1 MVAGSRTGISDLIQA
16 FIFDMDGVIVD
27 SNPLHRVVWTEFN
40 SRQGIV
46 TTDAMFGRMYGKR
59 NDAVIR
65 DFFGDDLPEAEVF
78 ALGAAKEALYREM
91 MRPQLAERLVPGVR
105 AFMEKHKAM
114 PIGVATNAEP
124 ENLHF
129 VLDEA
134 ELAKYIR
141 FTATG
146 YEVALPKPAP
156 DIYLKAA
163 EGLGV
168 DPKACV
174 VFEDSYSGVVAAVA
188 AGMRVVGI
196 STTHAELPGAS
207 IVIPDF
213 LDPALAGWLTTL
225 S

>member
-1 MVAGSRTGISDLIQA
+1 MAAIQA

-40 SRQGIV
+40 ARFNII
-46 TTDAMFGRMYGKR
+46 TTDAMFERMYGKR
-59 NDAVIR
+59 TDAVIR
-65 DFFGDDLPEAEVF
+65 DFFGDDLPESEVL

-91 MRPQLAERLVPGVR
+91 MSPQLEACLVPGVR
-105 AFMEKHKAM
+105 AFMNSHAATPM
-114 PIGVATNAEP
+114 AVATNAEP
-124 ENLHF
+124 ANLDF

-134 ELAKYIR
+134 HLGQYIR
-141 FTATG
+141 FKTNG

-163 EGLGV
+163 AGLGV

-174 VFEDSYSGVVAAVA
+174 VFEDSHSGVAAALA

-196 STTHAELPGAS
+196 TTTHAELPGVSLA
-207 IVIPDF
+207 IPDF
-213 LDPALAGWLTTL
+213 TDPALEAWLTTL